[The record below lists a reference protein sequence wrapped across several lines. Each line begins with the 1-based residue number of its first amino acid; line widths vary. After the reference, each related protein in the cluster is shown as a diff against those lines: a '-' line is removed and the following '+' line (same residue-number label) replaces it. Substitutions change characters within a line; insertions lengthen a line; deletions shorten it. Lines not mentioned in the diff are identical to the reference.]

1 MNKKNF
7 IIFLMVFIIKPSFS
21 ATINEESIKN
31 CGNSPL
37 FLLDYYSKGEK
48 IEFEDFKINRDN
60 AHALIEIEKSKD
72 NGKEKSK
79 YKKEYLKRLSPYF
92 TFIGIAG
99 AALIIFITT
108 IFCWST
114 PSCCYKDNDERIRII
129 LFFISIIF
137 LLGVFASCISGFVFA
152 ERFKFYLNGCSCSF
166 ERLFYNIYEGQL
178 KFSSPKWNGFDGI
191 ITKLKELKQLKSIF
205 KEREQYSFYRNETFQ
220 YENLIDQLKKI
231 PKDRINGY
239 YFLNYESLKNFFED
253 LKTEIHTKIDD
264 YVENN
269 NNTIELIKN
278 LSNPDTTLINNAI
291 IQVESL
297 KKNFENFNQTILKD
311 YESYKKGMKILVYF
325 LYQTF
330 YSIVF
335 IIIIFSILIFTI
347 YFLGIN
353 NQKIYLISKI
363 LWYVIFIISI
373 ISFVLGS
380 VYGMI
385 SFAIHD
391 SIGYLMY
398 IFGEENTNLENPII
412 ISSYKS
418 FINICV
424 QGNKDYSLSKEYNL
438 DSKNFTKYNEIYKNI
453 IKEYNSI
460 PDLQKPSFQVLK
472 IIETLKKNLLEYKDI
487 TSSFNFTIN
496 NDYFR
501 KVNWVN
507 KLEDCESI
515 QKDKTCCV
523 ISNFPYDNGDCL
535 EYDDNVEEGYDLYS
549 QNLEIIDKVSDKI
562 NEIQSEF
569 LNFINNIMIKK
580 IKLLYLKFFNF
591 YEFTENDVISND
603 DIFLFMKC
611 DFVNND
617 LIAVYSSLY
626 ELAYYVRILCA
637 LTLCIAFFTLIS
649 GICIQISMLNSI
661 DKENLNDDSY
671 KDDDEEQERISEK
684 PKKIESEIINK
695 SKEENNNNQISRIS
709 ELQEFL

>member
-1 MNKKNF
+1 
-7 IIFLMVFIIKPSFS
+7 MVFIIKPSFS
-21 ATINEESIKN
+21 VTINEESIKN

-60 AHALIEIEKSKD
+60 AHALIEIAKTKD
-72 NGKEKSK
+72 KEKSK
-79 YKKEYLKRLSPYF
+79 YGKEYLKRLSPYF

-108 IFCWST
+108 IFCWSK

-205 KEREQYSFYRNETFQ
+205 KESEQYFFNETKNFK
-220 YENLIDQLKKI
+220 YEVLIEELKEI
-231 PKDRINGY
+231 PKEKINDY
-239 YFLNYESLKNFFED
+239 DFLNYKSLINLFED
-253 LKTEIHTKIDD
+253 LKLEITTKIFD

-269 NNTIELIKN
+269 TNITKEIESLD
-278 LSNPDTTLINNAI
+278 NPDTTLINNAI

-297 KKNFENFNQTILKD
+297 KKNFENFNRTILKG
-311 YESYKKGMKILVYF
+311 YKSSEIAMKILIYF

-353 NQKIYLISKI
+353 NQKIFLISKI

-380 VYGMI
+380 IYGMI

-391 SIGYLMY
+391 SIGLLMY

-418 FINICV
+418 LINICV

-438 DSKNFTKYNEIYKNI
+438 DSNNFTKYNTIYKET

-487 TSSFNFTIN
+487 SSSFNFTIN
-496 NDYFR
+496 NDYFK

-515 QKDKTCCV
+515 QKDTTCCV

-562 NEIQSEF
+562 NEIQNKF
-569 LNFINNIMIKK
+569 LKFINNIMIKK
-580 IKLLYLKFFNF
+580 IKLLYSKFFNF

-649 GICIQISMLNSI
+649 GICIQISMLNSV
-661 DKENLNDDSY
+661 DKRNLNDDSY
-671 KDDDEEQERISEK
+671 KDDEEQERISEK
-684 PKKIESEIINK
+684 HKKQESEIINK

-709 ELQEFL
+709 ELQEFSRNKNC

>member
-1 MNKKNF
+1 
-7 IIFLMVFIIKPSFS
+7 MVFIIKPSFS
-21 ATINEESIKN
+21 VTINEESIKN

-60 AHALIEIEKSKD
+60 AHALIEIAKTKD
-72 NGKEKSK
+72 KEKSK
-79 YKKEYLKRLSPYF
+79 YGKEYLNRLSPYF

-108 IFCWST
+108 IFCWSK

-205 KEREQYSFYRNETFQ
+205 KESEQYFFNETKNFK
-220 YENLIDQLKKI
+220 YEVLIEELKEI
-231 PKDRINGY
+231 PKEKINDY
-239 YFLNYESLKNFFED
+239 DFLNYKSLINLFED
-253 LKTEIHTKIDD
+253 LKLEITTKIFD

-269 NNTIELIKN
+269 TNITKEIESLD
-278 LSNPDTTLINNAI
+278 NPDTTLINNAI

-297 KKNFENFNQTILKD
+297 KKNFENFNRTILKG
-311 YESYKKGMKILVYF
+311 YKSSEIAMKILIYF

-353 NQKIYLISKI
+353 NQKIFLISKI

-380 VYGMI
+380 IYGMI

-391 SIGYLMY
+391 SIGLLMY

-418 FINICV
+418 LINICV

-438 DSKNFTKYNEIYKNI
+438 DSNNFTKYNTIYKET

-487 TSSFNFTIN
+487 SSSFNFTIN
-496 NDYFR
+496 NDYFK

-515 QKDKTCCV
+515 QKDTTCCV

-562 NEIQSEF
+562 NEIQNKF
-569 LNFINNIMIKK
+569 LKFINNIMIKK
-580 IKLLYLKFFNF
+580 IKLLYSKFFNF

-649 GICIQISMLNSI
+649 GICIQISMLNSV
-661 DKENLNDDSY
+661 DKRNLNDDSY
-671 KDDDEEQERISEK
+671 KDDEEQERISEK
-684 PKKIESEIINK
+684 HKKQESEIINK

-709 ELQEFL
+709 ELQEFSRNKNC